1 MVKGKTVDGFKF
13 SIEEEVLKDFMFL
26 KALNQA
32 QSNEMSEAL
41 DGTIK
46 IVSCIFNNDDKE
58 REFYEFLKAKHN
70 GRVPVQVL
78 SENVRSIILKL
89 QENEETKKS

>member
-1 MVKGKTVDGFKF
+1 MVKGKTIDGFKY
-13 SIEEEVLKDFMFL
+13 SVDEEVLQDFMFL
-26 KALNQA
+26 KYLNMCQDPNP
-32 QSNEMSEAL
+32 SISL

-70 GRVPVQVL
+70 GRVPVKVL
-78 SENVRSIILKL
+78 ADNVRSIILKL
-89 QENEETKKS
+89 RETPEIKKS

>member
-13 SIEEEVLKDFMFL
+13 SIDEEVLKDFMFL
-26 KALNQA
+26 RYLNMC
-32 QSNEMSEAL
+32 QSKNTEEAL

-46 IVSCIFNNDDKE
+46 IVSCIFNDDDKE

-70 GRVPVQVL
+70 GRVPVNVL
-78 SENVRSIILKL
+78 SENLRSIILKL
-89 QENEETKKS
+89 KENDDIKKS

>member
-13 SIEEEVLKDFMFL
+13 SIDEDVLKDFMFL
-26 KALNQA
+26 KYLNMC
-32 QSNEMSEAL
+32 QSKKPDEAL

-46 IVSCIFNNDDKE
+46 IVSCIFNDDDKE
-58 REFYEFLKAKHN
+58 REFYEFLKEKNN
-70 GRVPVQVL
+70 GRVPVSVL

-89 QENEETKKS
+89 RENADIKKS

>member
-13 SIEEEVLKDFMFL
+13 SIDEDILKDFMFL
-26 KALNQA
+26 KYLNMC
-32 QSNEMSEAL
+32 QSENASEAL

-46 IVSCIFNNDDKE
+46 IVSCIFNNDSKE

-70 GRVPVQVL
+70 GRVPTDVL
-78 SENVRSIILKL
+78 ANNVRSMILKL
-89 QENEETKKS
+89 QEVDDIKKS